1 MQVCVIRVSYNIK
14 LNKRRGVNLASLVEE
29 LISVLEEECEIYDKL
44 LPIAEEKTN
53 VIIKNDLETLRKITI
68 QEHETVD
75 KVSALERKR
84 ERVIFDI
91 ATVLN
96 QDKDTLNLVKIVQ
109 LLEKQP
115 KEQKILGELHNRLKK
130 TVSRLVDINFQNK
143 SLIEQS
149 LEMIEFNMNL
159 IQSTRTLPGN
169 NYTKGATTI
178 DAPSLQAGTFDA
190 KQ

>member
-1 MQVCVIRVSYNIK
+1 M
-14 LNKRRGVNLASLVEE
+14 ASLVEE

-53 VIIKNDLETLRKITI
+53 VIIRNDLETLRKITI
-68 QEHETVD
+68 QEHDTVD

-96 QDKDTLNLVKIVQ
+96 QDKNTLNLAKIVE

-115 KEQKILGELHNRLKK
+115 KEQKILAELHNRLKG
-130 TVSRLVDINFQNK
+130 TVSRLVDVNFQNK

-149 LEMIEFNMNL
+149 LEMIEFSMNL

-169 NYTKGATTI
+169 NYTKGARTI
-178 DAPSLQAGTFDA
+178 DAPGLQTGTFDA

>member
-1 MQVCVIRVSYNIK
+1 M
-14 LNKRRGVNLASLVEE
+14 ASLVEE

-75 KVSALERKR
+75 KISALERKR

-96 QDKDTLNLVKIVQ
+96 QDKNTLNLTKIVE

-115 KEQKILGELHNRLKK
+115 KEQRRLGELHGRLKT
-130 TVSRLVDINFQNK
+130 TVSRLVDVNFQNK

-178 DAPSLQAGTFDA
+178 DAPSLQTGTFDA

>member
-1 MQVCVIRVSYNIK
+1 M
-14 LNKRRGVNLASLVEE
+14 ASLVEE

-53 VIIKNDLETLRKITI
+53 VIIRNDLETLRKITI
-68 QEHETVD
+68 QEHDTVD

-96 QDKDTLNLVKIVQ
+96 QDKNTLNLAKIVE

-115 KEQKILGELHNRLKK
+115 KEQKILAELHNRLKG
-130 TVSRLVDINFQNK
+130 TVSRLVDVNFQNK

-159 IQSTRTLPGN
+159 I
-169 NYTKGATTI
+169 
-178 DAPSLQAGTFDA
+178 
-190 KQ
+190 

>member
-1 MQVCVIRVSYNIK
+1 M
-14 LNKRRGVNLASLVEE
+14 ASLVEE

-75 KVSALERKR
+75 RVNALERKR
-84 ERVIFDI
+84 EQVIFDI

-96 QDKDTLNLVKIVQ
+96 QDKDTLNLTKIIQ

-115 KEQKILGELHNRLKK
+115 KEQKLLGELHSRLKR
-130 TVSRLVDINFQNK
+130 TVGRLVDVNFQNK

-178 DAPSLQAGTFDA
+178 DAPSLQTGTFDA